1 MTKYQRN
8 LMLSLLHVIN
18 TEVIF
23 QFSSVVK
30 VFTIL
35 KLFEG
40 CNQNSRLY
48 LLMSLHLE

>member
-23 QFSSVVK
+23 QFPSVVK

-40 CNQNSRLY
+40 CSLKDQDYICLCLY
-48 LLMSLHLE
+48 V